1 MFDSYK
7 DRTVF
12 VAAAGNDGSQ
22 RCNYPCA
29 YDGVYCV
36 VASNQSDNKASFST
50 YGAHTDISAPGKD
63 ILSTAPG

>member
-1 MFDSYK
+1 MINSYK
-7 DRTVF
+7 DRVTF

-36 VASNQSDNKASFST
+36 VASDNSDNKA
-50 YGAHTDISAPGKD
+50 
-63 ILSTAPG
+63 